1 VIGLDFALGAD
12 PALLAEHA
20 GMPPDP
26 WQCQVLRSTSPRVL
40 LNCSRQAGKSSVT
53 AVLAVHVAV
62 YQPGSLVLML
72 SPAQRQSAELFRKA
86 IDVYRALGRPVPA
99 SSETVLR
106 LELENGSRI
115 VALPGKESTIRGF
128 SGVKLLAIDEAARV
142 PDELYLAVRPMLA
155 VSGGRIIALSTPF
168 GKRGWWHREWTEGGP
183 TWERVEVPASMCL
196 RISPAFLEEERR
208 SLGSWF
214 FDQEYDCRF
223 RDAVDNIFSSE
234 DIEAA
239 VSSDVAPLRL
249 EV

>member
-1 VIGLDFALGAD
+1 
-12 PALLAEHA
+12 
-20 GMPPDP
+20 
-26 WQCQVLRSTSPRVL
+26 
-40 LNCSRQAGKSSVT
+40 SRQAGKSSVT

-168 GKRGWWHREWTEGGP
+168 GKRGWWH
-183 TWERVEVPASMCL
+183 
-196 RISPAFLEEERR
+196 
-208 SLGSWF
+208 
-214 FDQEYDCRF
+214 
-223 RDAVDNIFSSE
+223 SE
-234 DIEAA
+234 
-239 VSSDVAPLRL
+239 
-249 EV
+249 